1 MNTTR
6 AQLLALRQKISP
18 EFAAELQSV
27 IQQHNAEMAHLKYVA
42 ACLAAEAGKHSGALR
57 RTVNLQQ
64 ALDAMQRT
72 VAAL

>member
-18 EFAAELQSV
+18 EFSTELQSV
-27 IQQHNAEMAHLKYVA
+27 IQQHAAEMAHLKYVA

-57 RTVNLQQ
+57 RTANLQH
-64 ALDAMQRT
+64 ALEAMQRA
-72 VAAL
+72 VAVL